1 MSCRPNL
8 SPLLNLLR
16 RERVSLYRLSAAS
29 GVNYA
34 GLHRATKGK
43 SIPDLH
49 TLARIKCALEEIL
62 GRPVSLDELVEVRRE
77 RQD

>member
-1 MSCRPNL
+1 MYRIFQ
-8 SPLLNLLR
+8 
-16 RERVSLYRLSAAS
+16 VSEISYP
-29 GVNYA
+29 V
-34 GLHRATKGK
+34 LHRAARGK
-43 SIPDLH
+43 TMPDLH